1 MHDYVSEIRGRG
13 AIGKILKR
21 HVGCDYV
28 EEMKSNE
35 YKNGDSFEMSIL
47 CLFYCLIE

>member
-1 MHDYVSEIRGRG
+1 MHNDVPKIRGEGNRENRQ
-13 AIGKILKR
+13 R
-21 HVGCDYV
+21 HVGCDYM

-35 YKNGDSFEMSIL
+35 YKNGESSEMSIL